1 MFIPGV
7 KCPLLQG
14 TLSILLCP
22 HLVVSPNVFPKN
34 SGCFSILSDACWL
47 TNTLKAWLTDR
58 LPDWPTDWVTDWLS
72 SWLIHWPTFCM
83 TLTDQKI
90 DWLIFW
96 MYLYYCL
103 SNWQSAWLIE
113 WLTYW
118 LTAKSH
124 GLNCNAVSQTCVLIG
139 FFQKVSLVLSRA
151 RFWACPFF
159 ASQLVLPCPNWK
171 NGVSQIIFVSLLHCH
186 FLPFLVFTPEGHKEA
201 WEWWNVF
208 HNSKNFLNY
217 PINVHRRCK
226 MPPSP
231 RDT

>member
-124 GLNCNAVSQTCVLIG
+124 RLNCNAVSQKCVLIG
-139 FFQKVSLVLSRA
+139 FFHPKKCPRPQPELSLSLSL
-151 RFWACPFF
+151 FF
-159 ASQLVLPCPNWK
+159 ASQLVLPCPNWR
-171 NGVSQIIFVSLLHCH
+171 NGVSQIIFASLLPVSFC
-186 FLPFLVFTPEGHKEA
+186 FYLFSLQRDIGRLGSGEMSFMIARIFRITP
-201 WEWWNVF
+201 
-208 HNSKNFLNY
+208 
-217 PINVHRRCK
+217 
-226 MPPSP
+226 
-231 RDT
+231 